1 MDLVPYLSDGTW
13 PAARLYTLL
22 YIREASRADY
32 EERFHLVG
40 EWAADV
46 CADYLQGVRPFADL
60 KDAEAIA
67 VGFVCIDNLPCGKTI
82 DSFWNRS
89 PFDPLRLA
97 PCDVS
102 AKEDEVAT
110 WTVEAEQTRH
120 METTEAT
127 WTVEAERTRH
137 TETTEAKEVIIE
149 DEEATWTVEAERT
162 RHTET
167 TDEEPQG
174 LDEQIEALTVSRL
187 LTSDYVIPGWVIAT
201 CFGIVTVYAWTVAAA
216 LSMKKLC

>member
-1 MDLVPYLSDGTW
+1 MDLLPYLSDGTW

-22 YIREASRADY
+22 YIREATSADY

-40 EWAADV
+40 EWAAEV

-67 VGFVCIDNLPCGKTI
+67 VGFVCTDILPCGQTV

-97 PCDVS
+97 QPL
-102 AKEDEVAT
+102 
-110 WTVEAEQTRH
+110 TVEAED
-120 METTEAT
+120 EVVVEAT
-127 WTVEAERTRH
+127 WTV
-137 TETTEAKEVIIE
+137 TETTEE
-149 DEEATWTVEAERT
+149 DEEDE
-162 RHTET
+162 
-167 TDEEPQG
+167 EEPQG

-216 LSMKKLC
+216 LSMKKVC